1 MTEPV
6 TGRTR
11 IITVRTDQREFPPET
26 QKTMARQKKDTTGQG
41 IKPKVVKVEKQ
52 MKKTG
57 PKAIKMP
64 KKPIS
69 QKAEEDTD
77 KKKLLALKL
86 EMEALE
92 AKISLSK
99 VKPIAKEVPKK
110 KIMSFFQKSDSPMKL
125 SAKTTT
131 KKCPK
136 STAKPDVRM
145 SAKPT
150 AKMMAQ
156 PAAKMMAKPAAKMMA
171 KPPAKMMAKPEA
183 KPSSSKLD
191 RFLRQDKSQSAVG
204 RTVGQEA
211 VGSRK
216 RKHDDEEGGGSQVA
230 HIHVGSGG
238 EDDLAEHLG
247 GGHRLAL
254 QVQCALVFSTIQ
266 CTVLY
271 GVVQVLSEEPLPDVD
286 CAELVNWLST
296 CIVKYTPVPVLGCSS
311 SKTLVEFC
319 LV

>member
-1 MTEPV
+1 
-6 TGRTR
+6 
-11 IITVRTDQREFPPET
+11 
-26 QKTMARQKKDTTGQG
+26 MARQKKDTTGQG

-52 MKKTG
+52 MKKMG
-57 PKAIKMP
+57 PKAFKMP

-77 KKKLLALKL
+77 EKKLLALKL

-110 KIMSFFQKSDSPMKL
+110 KIMSFFQRSDSPPKPMKL

-131 KKCPK
+131 KKLPK
-136 STAKPDVRM
+136 SAAKPEVRM
-145 SAKPT
+145 TAKPT
-150 AKMMAQ
+150 AKT
-156 PAAKMMAKPAAKMMA
+156 MAKPTTKMIA
-171 KPPAKMMAKPEA
+171 KPAA
-183 KPSSSKLD
+183 KPSSSKSD
-191 RFLRQDKSQSAVG
+191 RFMRQDKSKTAVG
-204 RTVGQEA
+204 RKVAQEA

-216 RKHDDEEGGGSQVA
+216 RKHDDDVEEGGGSQVA

-254 QVQCALVFSTIQ
+254 QVQG
-266 CTVLY
+266 VLY
-271 GVVQVLSEEPLPDVD
+271 I
-286 CAELVNWLST
+286 LV
-296 CIVKYTPVPVLGCSS
+296 
-311 SKTLVEFC
+311 
-319 LV
+319 

>member
-1 MTEPV
+1 
-6 TGRTR
+6 
-11 IITVRTDQREFPPET
+11 
-26 QKTMARQKKDTTGQG
+26 MARQKKDTTGQG

-64 KKPIS
+64 KKPNS

-99 VKPIAKEVPKK
+99 VKPIAKEVQKK
-110 KIMSFFQKSDSPMKL
+110 KIMSFFQKSDSPPKPMKL

-131 KKCPK
+131 KKFPK

-145 SAKPT
+145 T
-150 AKMMAQ
+150 
-156 PAAKMMAKPAAKMMA
+156 AKPAAKMMA
-171 KPPAKMMAKPEA
+171 KTEAKIIAEPAAKTMAKPIAKMIAKPEA

-191 RFLRQDKSQSAVG
+191 RFMRQDKSQTAVG
-204 RTVGQEA
+204 RKVGQEA

-254 QVQCALVFSTIQ
+254 QVQGSLNIFSIQ
-266 CTVLY
+266 YNTVYYTVRCGAGAKRGAPARCGLCRAGELAEYQYSKVHSCTCTRLL
-271 GVVQVLSEEPLPDVD
+271 QP
-286 CAELVNWLST
+286 N
-296 CIVKYTPVPVLGCSS
+296 
-311 SKTLVEFC
+311 TLVEFG